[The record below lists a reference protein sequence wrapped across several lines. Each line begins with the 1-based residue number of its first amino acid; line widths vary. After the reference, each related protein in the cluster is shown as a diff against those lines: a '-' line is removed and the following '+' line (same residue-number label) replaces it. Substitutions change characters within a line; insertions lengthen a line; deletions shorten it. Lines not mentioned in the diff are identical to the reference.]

1 MIDSFQFFIIWITF
15 TILVILVTLPFLIW
29 AIRSGQFS
37 QFEHASRL
45 ALKSRIVEDE
55 ENPDK
60 GDNKNVS
67 A

>member
-37 QFEHASRL
+37 RFDHAGRL
-45 ALKSRIVEDE
+45 ALKSRIIEDE
-55 ENPDK
+55 KSPDK
-60 GDNKNVS
+60 GSSKHVS